1 MLTSAGLAL
10 TPTFFCAMVGM
21 LVLTAL
27 EQNPDLARNRKT
39 RSILLFIL
47 GASFAI
53 LCLLLLRLRPMLPVM
68 LILSLG
74 ALLFQIPACLRL
86 RYPDQYRKD
95 DRSPW
100 LWRWRSR
107 IPRRSPTSY
116 LRSLDRVHRSL
127 ENRPL
132 DAILHLKAMEL
143 ALRCNENNRALYH
156 CHVLDEVLSPGTAHE
171 HTLRCQIYL
180 LSHRQRRYEDAE
192 GVLQRL
198 ESLYPVD
205 YPHDLPPLREESS
218 TSSGDSDSSP
228 L

>member
-74 ALLFQIPACLRL
+74 ALLFQIPAYLRL

-107 IPRRSPTSY
+107 IRWRGRASPRRRTWPPARRRRGQSGRTPVTC
-116 LRSLDRVHRSL
+116 LAAFFLDRITRF
-127 ENRPL
+127 
-132 DAILHLKAMEL
+132 
-143 ALRCNENNRALYH
+143 
-156 CHVLDEVLSPGTAHE
+156 
-171 HTLRCQIYL
+171 
-180 LSHRQRRYEDAE
+180 
-192 GVLQRL
+192 
-198 ESLYPVD
+198 
-205 YPHDLPPLREESS
+205 
-218 TSSGDSDSSP
+218 
-228 L
+228 